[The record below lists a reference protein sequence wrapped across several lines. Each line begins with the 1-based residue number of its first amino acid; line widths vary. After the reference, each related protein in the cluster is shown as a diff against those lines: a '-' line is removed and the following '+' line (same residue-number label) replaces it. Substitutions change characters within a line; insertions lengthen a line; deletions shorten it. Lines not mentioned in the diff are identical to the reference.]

1 MRSARASQPQRSW
14 ATPHPIKKRKAEAR
28 QIKATGAWLE
38 DFLDWTEVA
47 NIKLIEQEEMLSLAV
62 GFVV

>member
-1 MRSARASQPQRSW
+1 MRSAHASQPQRSW
-14 ATPHPIKKRKAEAR
+14 AAPHPVKKRKAKAR
-28 QIKATGAWLE
+28 QIKATGAGLE

-47 NIKLIEQEEMLSLAV
+47 NIKLIEQDEMFSLVV